1 MAHKAPFGG
10 PGGSRAAPGGLIWAQ
25 VPLVGP
31 TGWAASISCA
41 RTPYETTTALLG
53 HPKHFHTVCLGGTHP
68 YHVLGPHTK
77 PLRHS
82 WGPQKG
88 PFWPKKA
95 LLGAL
100 GSPGGLIWAQVPLV
114 GPTGWAASISCARA
128 PYETTTALLGP
139 PKGSVL
145 ALIGPFE
152 GPGGPGAAPGCP
164 IWAQVPLVGSTGWA
178 ASISCAPTP

>member
-1 MAHKAPFGG
+1 MGVGPTGWAASISCARAPYETSTALLGPPKGPTLAHKAPFGG

-53 HPKHFHTVCLGGTHP
+53 
-68 YHVLGPHTK
+68 
-77 PLRHS
+77 
-82 WGPQKG
+82 
-88 PFWPKKA
+88 
-95 LLGAL
+95 
-100 GSPGGLIWAQVPLV
+100 
-114 GPTGWAASISCARA
+114 
-128 PYETTTALLGP
+128 P

-145 ALIGPFE
+145 ALIGPFG